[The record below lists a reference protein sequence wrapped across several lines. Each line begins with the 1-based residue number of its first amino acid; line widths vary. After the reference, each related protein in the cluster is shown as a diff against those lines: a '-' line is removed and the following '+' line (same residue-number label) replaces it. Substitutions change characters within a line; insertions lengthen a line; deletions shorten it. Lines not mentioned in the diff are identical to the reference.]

1 MPVTVTGIFCF
12 GYLSAYDAS
21 TEGRLFSTILAI
33 FFVIM
38 VGTVFS
44 TIFGT
49 MLLVFLM
56 CIIVMPLGV
65 NAMFMGYIEIKLSF
79 YDVLDGVY

>member
-1 MPVTVTGIFCF
+1 
-12 GYLSAYDAS
+12 
-21 TEGRLFSTILAI
+21 
-33 FFVIM
+33 M